1 MPCWIARLDGL
12 LDLALRADHVSDP
25 AGVAVARVFAG
36 LVCDPERAV
45 GVREQ
50 GIGEV
55 KLLRKGAVLFDG
67 VKGSAQDGDVL
78 LC

>member
-1 MPCWIARLDGL
+1 LF
-12 LDLALRADHVSDP
+12 DLAVGADHVGDP
-25 AGVAVARVFAG
+25 AGVAIARVFTG
-36 LVCDPERAV
+36 LVCEPERAV

-67 VKGSAQDGDVL
+67 VEGGAKDGDVL
-78 LC
+78 LR